1 MSLFSQF
8 SFKTNAVLNALIR
21 RVNNMSRA
29 LCVIN
34 GCAFICNAVMTAK
47 YLWKDGMHLQ
57 DLDMSILGK
66 SFIEFVNNYSVIL
79 TTASN

>member
-1 MSLFSQF
+1 MPAMKALLGIYSGLFQIVKVMVLKMSLFSQF

-47 YLWKDGMHLQ
+47 YL
-57 DLDMSILGK
+57 
-66 SFIEFVNNYSVIL
+66 
-79 TTASN
+79 